1 MLKNNRDKALF
12 YVTLTVLA
20 FMILTA
26 IIGGWPSSNVSAKGT
41 EEIKQAV
48 ATYYEKMP
56 DNSYKIPEPELKKL
70 VDSKDPNIYILDIR
84 DNKDFVKG
92 HIAGAQNIPFR
103 EVGSSLEK
111 LPKDIQIIVYCYT
124 GQTGGQTTSLL
135 NVAGFKAKSLNGG
148 MNNGWAK
155 AGYPVVAGN

>member
-1 MLKNNRDKALF
+1 MLKNNREKSLLS
-12 YVTLTVLA
+12 VTLSVLVFIVIA
-20 FMILTA
+20 V
-26 IIGGWPSSNVSAKGT
+26 IIGGWPSANVSANGT

-48 ATYYEKMP
+48 VAYYEKMP

-70 VDSKDPNIYILDIR
+70 VDSKDTNIYILDIR

-92 HIAGAQNIPFR
+92 HIEGAKNIPFK
-103 EVGSSLEK
+103 EVGSSLSK
-111 LPKDIQIIVYCYT
+111 LPKDKQIIVYCYT

-135 NVAGFKAKSLNGG
+135 NVAGFRAKSLNGG

-155 AGYPVVAGN
+155 AGYPVVAGK

>member
-1 MLKNNRDKALF
+1 MLKNNRDKALL
-12 YVTLTVLA
+12 YVTLTVLV
-20 FMILTA
+20 FMVIAA
-26 IIGGWPSSNVSAKGT
+26 IIGGWPSANVSANGT

-70 VDSKDPNIYILDIR
+70 VDSKDSNIYILDIR
-84 DNKDFVKG
+84 GSEDFVKG
-92 HIAGAQNIPFR
+92 HIEGAVNIPFK
-103 EVGSSLEK
+103 EVGSSLSK
-111 LPKDIQIIVYCYT
+111 LPNDKEIIVYCYT

-135 NVAGFKAKSLNGG
+135 NVAGFNAKSLNGG

-155 AGYPVVAGN
+155 AGYPVVEGN

>member
-1 MLKNNRDKALF
+1 MLKNNREKSLLS
-12 YVTLTVLA
+12 VTLTVLA
-20 FMILTA
+20 FMVISA
-26 IIGGWPSSNVSAKGT
+26 IIGGWPSANVSANGT

-48 ATYYEKMP
+48 LAYYEKMP
-56 DNSYKIPEPELKKL
+56 DNSYKIPEPELRKL

-84 DNKDFVKG
+84 ENKDFVKG
-92 HIAGAQNIPFR
+92 HIEGAQNIPFR
-103 EVGSSLEK
+103 EVGSSLGK
-111 LPKDIQIIVYCYT
+111 LPKDKQIIVYCYT

-155 AGYPVVAGN
+155 AGYPVATGN

>member
-1 MLKNNRDKALF
+1 MLKNNRDKALL

-20 FMILTA
+20 FMVVAA
-26 IIGGWPSSNVSAKGT
+26 IVGGWPSAKISANGT

-48 ATYYEKMP
+48 AAYYEKMP
-56 DNSYKIPEPELKKL
+56 DNSYKIPEPDLKKL
-70 VDSKDPNIYILDIR
+70 VDSKDTNIYILDIR

-92 HIAGAQNIPFR
+92 HIQGAQNIPFKQI
-103 EVGSSLEK
+103 GGSLEK
-111 LPKDIQIIVYCYT
+111 LPKDKEIIVYCYT

-135 NVAGFKAKSLNGG
+135 NVAGFKARSLNGG

-155 AGYPVVAGN
+155 AGYAVVEGN

>member
-1 MLKNNRDKALF
+1 MLKNNRDKALL

-20 FMILTA
+20 FMVIAA
-26 IIGGWPSSNVSAKGT
+26 IIGGWPSANVSANGT

-48 ATYYEKMP
+48 AAYYEKMP

-70 VDSKDPNIYILDIR
+70 VDSKDTSIYIIDIR
-84 DNKDFVKG
+84 ENVDFTKG
-92 HIAGAQNIPFR
+92 HIAGAHNIPFKQ
-103 EVGSSLEK
+103 VGKSLEK
-111 LPKDIQIIVYCYT
+111 IPKDKQIIVYCYT

-155 AGYPVVAGN
+155 AGYPVVAGE

>member
-1 MLKNNRDKALF
+1 MLKNNRGKALL
-12 YVTLTVLA
+12 YVNLTVLA
-20 FMILTA
+20 FMA
-26 IIGGWPSSNVSAKGT
+26 IAALIGGWPSANVSANGT

-48 ATYYEKMP
+48 VAYYEKMP

-70 VDSKDPNIYILDIR
+70 VDAKDLNIYILDIR
-84 DNKDFVKG
+84 DNKDFIQG

-103 EVGSSLEK
+103 EVGRSLEK
-111 LPKDIQIIVYCYT
+111 LPKDKQIIVYCYT
-124 GQTGGQTTSLL
+124 GQTGGQTTALL

>member
-1 MLKNNRDKALF
+1 MLKNNREKALL
-12 YVTLTVLA
+12 YVAFTVLV
-20 FMILTA
+20 FMVIAA
-26 IIGGWPSSNVSAKGT
+26 IIGGWPRANVSANGT

-48 ATYYEKMP
+48 VTYYEKMP

-70 VDSKDPNIYILDIR
+70 VDLKDPNIYILDIR

-92 HIAGAQNIPFR
+92 HIEGAQNTPFK
-103 EVGSSLEK
+103 EVGRSLGK
-111 LPKDIQIIVYCYT
+111 LPKDKEIIVYCYT
-124 GQTGGQTTSLL
+124 GQTGGQTAALL